1 MDSIQRYKGYTL
13 CPYTDTSKLEN
24 GVLEKFLRQDDI
36 IVQGFPKSGNT
47 WMIFLLQELYP
58 DLNVFQHGDK
68 KVPPMLEWLT
78 ANPRFFDDF
87 DTPITRAVKSF
98 LIDPGVTSSPRLI
111 KSHLPYELFP
121 KQALRTGTK
130 VIYIARNPKDVVTS
144 SYHWLGRTNLPR
156 ENVTREGHLKN
167 FIDGILPGTPWV
179 NHVAGWRKHS
189 DDENVFYVTYEDMV
203 KETKTTVRAITEFL
217 GRSLP
222 DSQLENAIVNTSIDN
237 LRNNPT
243 SAFRIDIDESFMP
256 NYVAGYF
263 RKGKVGDWKNHFTV
277 AENEMFEDVIVKKL
291 QEKGIEFVY
300 EL

>member
-1 MDSIQRYKGYTL
+1 MDLSQKLVYKGYTL
-13 CPYTDTSKLEN
+13 YPQTDISKLEN

-68 KVPPMLEWLT
+68 KVPPMLEWLIMEPT
-78 ANPRFFDDF
+78 MFGEV
-87 DTPITRAVKSF
+87 DTPLLNAVKSF
-98 LIDPGVTSSPRLI
+98 QMNPSVTSSPRLI

-121 KQALRTGTK
+121 KQALQTGTK

-144 SYHWLGRTNLPR
+144 SYHWFNKACALQGIITWKS
-156 ENVTREGHLKN
+156 HLKY
-167 FIDGILPGTPWV
+167 FIDGNLPFTPWV
-179 NHVAGWRKHS
+179 NHVAGWREHS
-189 DDENVFYVTYEDMV
+189 EDENVLCVTYEDMV
-203 KETKTTVRAITEFL
+203 KDTKTTVRAITEFL
-217 GRSLP
+217 GRPLP
-222 DSQLENAIVNTSIDN
+222 DSQLENAISNTSIDN

-243 SAFRIDIDESFMP
+243 SASKIDMDETFMP

-291 QEKGIEFVY
+291 KEKGIE
-300 EL
+300 

>member
-24 GVLEKFLRQDDI
+24 GVMERFFRQDDI

-98 LIDPGVTSSPRLI
+98 LI
-111 KSHLPYELFP
+111 H
-121 KQALRTGTK
+121 
-130 VIYIARNPKDVVTS
+130 
-144 SYHWLGRTNLPR
+144 

-237 LRNNPT
+237 LRNSPT

-291 QEKGIEFVY
+291 QEKRIEFVY
-300 EL
+300 KL